1 MFLAFVAIFSFSN
14 SEIFAQQSMD
24 FGSGSFQI
32 DLSQLDPIDHGVKT
46 SDSVNNRPAQTG
58 WKGLFLG
65 IMNSIS
71 NLLLTII
78 PLLAGVALIIAGYFY
93 IFSFS
98 DGDFAGRA
106 KNIIK
111 YNLIAI
117 LVAFLSWVIISVI
130 ASFFS

>member
-24 FGSGSFQI
+24 FGSGSFRI

-46 SDSVNNRPAQTG
+46 SDSANNRPAQTG

-98 DGDFAGRA
+98 DSEFVGRA

>member
-1 MFLAFVAIFSFSN
+1 
-14 SEIFAQQSMD
+14 MD
-24 FGSGSFQI
+24 FGSGSFRI

-46 SDSVNNRPAQTG
+46 SDSANNRPAQTG

-98 DGDFAGRA
+98 
-106 KNIIK
+106 
-111 YNLIAI
+111 L
-117 LVAFLSWVIISVI
+117 LT
-130 ASFFS
+130 

>member
-1 MFLAFVAIFSFSN
+1 
-14 SEIFAQQSMD
+14 MD
-24 FGSGSFQI
+24 FGSGSFRI

-46 SDSVNNRPAQTG
+46 SDSANNRPAQTG

-98 DGDFAGRA
+98 DGEFVGRA

>member
-24 FGSGSFQI
+24 FGSGSFRI

-46 SDSVNNRPAQTG
+46 SDSANNRPAQTG

-98 DGDFAGRA
+98 DGEFVGRA

>member
-1 MFLAFVAIFSFSN
+1 MAIFSFSN

-24 FGSGSFQI
+24 FGSGGFQI

-46 SDSVNNRPAQTG
+46 SDSANNRPAQTG

-78 PLLAGVALIIAGYFY
+78 PLLAGVALIIAGYFLY
-93 IFSFS
+93 FFRFRMGNLRSVRKILSNITSLRFSS
-98 DGDFAGRA
+98 H
-106 KNIIK
+106 
-111 YNLIAI
+111 
-117 LVAFLSWVIISVI
+117 
-130 ASFFS
+130 FFRGSLFR